1 MTTLSRVLISLM
13 PLPLMVHLLSGK
25 RLRHH
30 KKISDQLQ
38 ASDEAWRLHDQGFNP
53 PKDAPASL
61 RAELDRI
68 RHWEDKRERLLLKQ
82 SRTAR
87 VIWTLVLVPLVAFA
101 AAVAAGLER
110 TPVSGRWRVILL
122 SPQEE
127 ETLHEAL
134 ATGWFEHVLSLLKPT
149 PESPPPRIL
158 PPEDW
163 RWSWVES
170 TLRALER
177 GAEACYVADAQ
188 AHGGSPSSPK
198 PPSTDAPFPPPPP
211 PPYPLQP
218 RPRMSH
224 MLHHALPPP
233 SSHPVAPPMPAE
245 SERALLGPPF
255 SLLLLD
261 APDANAFSYG
271 FGDDGAA
278 GIVVNTGILDEIL
291 GTTPSANPPPA
302 IVAPSRSWL
311 SYLVPGLSAGR
322 PESSAPAFVPP
333 SEEQT
338 LHLAVVLAHEVS
350 HLLLTHH
357 LESLS
362 QRQILLPSAV
372 NFSVDIVRTIL
383 YPFTALLG
391 PIVNDAI
398 GALSRTGLPE
408 LSQLGS
414 NCSNQRLE
422 IEADLVA
429 LRCASH
435 TRSP

>member
-1 MTTLSRVLISLM
+1 M
-13 PLPLMVHLLSGK
+13 PLPLMVHIISSK
-25 RLRHH
+25 RLRYH
-30 KKISDQLQ
+30 KTIQ

-61 RAELDRI
+61 MVELDRI
-68 RHWEDKRERLLLKQ
+68 RTWEHKREHLLLKQ

-87 VIWTLVLVPLVAFA
+87 IVWTLILFPLVAFA

-110 TPVSGRWRVILL
+110 TPVTGRWRVILL

-134 ATGWFEHVLSLLKPT
+134 ATGWFEHVLSLLKPS
-149 PESPPPRIL
+149 PEAPPPRIL
-158 PPEDW
+158 PAEDW
-163 RWSWVES
+163 RWAWVES

-177 GAEACYVADAQ
+177 GAEECYVADAQ
-188 AHGGSPSSPK
+188 AHSGDPHLPRRTK
-198 PPSTDAPFPPPPP
+198 PTSEAFPPPPP

-233 SSHPVAPPMPAE
+233 SSHAAAAAAAAAAATPPAAT
-245 SERALLGPPF
+245 SEHALLGPPF

-261 APDANAFSYG
+261 SPEANAFSYG

-291 GTTPSANPPPA
+291 GATSPASPATPSG
-302 IVAPSRSWL
+302 APQRSWL
-311 SYLVPGLSAGR
+311 SYLIPSR
-322 PESSAPAFVPP
+322 SAPAVPVFVPP
-333 SEEQT
+333 TEEQT

-362 QRQILLPSAV
+362 QRQILLPSAI
-372 NFSVDIVRTIL
+372 NFSVDIVRTVLFPI
-383 YPFTALLG
+383 TALLG

-422 IEADLVA
+422 IEADLVG
-429 LRCASH
+429 LRWVASFGDLPA
-435 TRSP
+435 TLG